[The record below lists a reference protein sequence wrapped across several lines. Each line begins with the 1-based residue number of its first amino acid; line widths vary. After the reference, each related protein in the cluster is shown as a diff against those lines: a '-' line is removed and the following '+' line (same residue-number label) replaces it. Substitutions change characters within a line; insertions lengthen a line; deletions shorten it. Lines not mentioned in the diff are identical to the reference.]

1 MCCLTVLKLAF
12 IVMDL
17 LDSSNRLGWHILSIF
32 QEYILRCKGLKWLL
46 EKVTVGSFPVIIFSI
61 VYRRIL
67 GDGAFPQGVE
77 SDKINILMQI
87 GIHLYSQ

>member
-46 EKVTVGSFPVIIFSI
+46 EKSHRGLISSDYLLHCVQKDPRRWCLPAGS
-61 VYRRIL
+61 
-67 GDGAFPQGVE
+67 
-77 SDKINILMQI
+77 
-87 GIHLYSQ
+87 